1 LEAET
6 EYSVIIYLKD
16 RGKNLMEIPSVLN
29 YKTSDRYNSGLM
41 KINFKQKYLNSAE
54 KSLIFEKIA
63 FLMSLEKNK
72 I

>member
-1 LEAET
+1 
-6 EYSVIIYLKD
+6 
-16 RGKNLMEIPSVLN
+16 MEIPSVLN